1 MRILVLTKR
10 QYMGKDL
17 LHDAYGRFY
26 ELPLEL
32 AALGHEVRGV
42 CASYRRREEGLFDR
56 RSGGAEMSWHAVNVR
71 PIAPWTLYRWAHA
84 IERQIKSFKPD
95 VLWACSDSFHAIVG
109 AAFQSRHGVPCVV
122 DLYDNFESY
131 VGTAIPGVRPW
142 FRASVQRAAGVT
154 CVSRPLER
162 YVHAAYGV
170 QRPTMVLENGVSGE
184 FRPLD
189 RLACRARFGL
199 PEAAKIIGT
208 AGALDAGRGVE
219 VLFQGFLRL
228 AEKRPDLY
236 LLLAGRVGRDALIPV
251 HPRVAHLGQL
261 PLAEVPYVIGAM
273 DVSVICNKR
282 SAFGEY
288 CFPQKLYEVIACGVP
303 PLVANTP
310 GVAELLER
318 APRNRYEPES
328 VDSLVQGVE
337 ALLAAPTMP
346 AISPVSWKEHGARL
360 ADFLA
365 MHFTPAAQA
374 RARPPQR
381 LRAVR

>member
-56 RSGGAEMSWHAVNVR
+56 RSGGAEVSWHAVNVR

-142 FRASVQRAAGVT
+142 FRASVRRAAGVT

-170 QRPTMVLENGVSGE
+170 QRPTMVLENGVSGD

>member
-1 MRILVLTKR
+1 
-10 QYMGKDL
+10 
-17 LHDAYGRFY
+17 
-26 ELPLEL
+26 
-32 AALGHEVRGV
+32 
-42 CASYRRREEGLFDR
+42 
-56 RSGGAEMSWHAVNVR
+56 
-71 PIAPWTLYRWAHA
+71 
-84 IERQIKSFKPD
+84 
-95 VLWACSDSFHAIVG
+95 
-109 AAFQSRHGVPCVV
+109 
-122 DLYDNFESY
+122 
-131 VGTAIPGVRPW
+131 
-142 FRASVQRAAGVT
+142 
-154 CVSRPLER
+154 
-162 YVHAAYGV
+162 
-170 QRPTMVLENGVSGE
+170 MVLENGVSGD

-328 VDSLVQGVE
+328 VTSLVQGVE
-337 ALLAAPTMP
+337 NLLAAPTMP

>member
-17 LHDAYGRFY
+17 LDDAYGRFY

-42 CASYRRREEGLFDR
+42 CASYRRREEGVFDR
-56 RSGGAEMSWHAVNVR
+56 RSGGAEVSWHAVNVR

-142 FRASVQRAAGVT
+142 FRASVRRAAGVT
-154 CVSRPLER
+154 CVSPPLER
-162 YVHAAYGV
+162 YVHEAYGV
-170 QRPTMVLENGVSGE
+170 QGPSMVLENGVSPQ

-199 PEAAKIIGT
+199 PPSARIIGT
-208 AGALDAGRGVE
+208 AGALDAERGIQT
-219 VLFQGFLRL
+219 LFQAFSQL
-228 AEKRPDLY
+228 AGKRQDLY
-236 LLLAGRVGRDALIPV
+236 LLLAGRNGSDTPVPV
-251 HPRVAHLGQL
+251 HPRVIHLGQL

-273 DVSVICNKR
+273 DVSVVCNKR

-303 PLVANTP
+303 PLVANTS

-337 ALLAAPTMP
+337 VLLAAPTMP

-374 RARPPQR
+374 RALPPQR